1 MKYYPE
7 GTVRAKKMPD
17 DAASFNVN
25 VRCTRRRVPGAAD
38 VVDDDSQEEGVESE
52 QEQDPEVLRQQENQ
66 DEIDRDIQHLQEQLQ
81 QDNRDESI
89 IQDYGED
96 PGPSQRQ
103 ERGTKRTR
111 SGAKA
116 RGTGRGRGRGGGSRR
131 ARSSASAGPEA

>member
-1 MKYYPE
+1 
-7 GTVRAKKMPD
+7 MPD
-17 DAASFNVN
+17 DAASLNVN

-96 PGPSQRQ
+96 PGPSQRRQ
-103 ERGTKRTR
+103 RGSKRTR
-111 SGAKA
+111 GGAKA
-116 RGTGRGRGRGGGSRR
+116 RGRGRGGGRR
-131 ARSSASAGPEA
+131 GASSSAGPGA